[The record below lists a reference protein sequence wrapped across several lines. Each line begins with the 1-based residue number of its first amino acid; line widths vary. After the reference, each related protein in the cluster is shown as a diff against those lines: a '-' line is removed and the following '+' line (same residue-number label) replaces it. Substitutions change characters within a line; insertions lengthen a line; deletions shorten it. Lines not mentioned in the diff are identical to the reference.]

1 MISCRVLIAGV
12 AGALLV
18 QVAAWAGAPT
28 EQLRPALEELVQVL
42 EDQALKPDSRAKE
55 REARA
60 RAAVIDLVDFPEMA
74 RRTLGPHWRSLG
86 ESERDEFV
94 RLFRALLE
102 HTYLPKIALYRG
114 ERVRFVGESVD
125 GDLAAVQAVVVTRDR
140 KEVPV
145 LYRLRQRDQRWLV
158 YDIAVEGISL
168 VNNYRSQF
176 TQIMQRGSYQELA
189 KRIRQ
194 RLDSTPSAGSWGSLG
209 SSRGK

>member
-209 SSRGK
+209 SSGRK

>member
-28 EQLRPALEELVQVL
+28 EQLRPALEELIQVL
-42 EDQALKPDSRAKE
+42 EDQALKPDSKTKE

-86 ESERDEFV
+86 ESERDEFI

-194 RLDSTPSAGSWGSLG
+194 RLDSTPSAGAWGSLG

>member
-1 MISCRVLIAGV
+1 MISCRALIAGV

-28 EQLRPALEELVQVL
+28 EQLRPALEELIQVL

-60 RAAVIDLVDFPEMA
+60 RAAVIDLIDFPEMA

-209 SSRGK
+209 SSGRK

>member
-18 QVAAWAGAPT
+18 QAAAWAGAPT
-28 EQLRPALEELVQVL
+28 EQLRPALEELIQVL
-42 EDQALKPDSRAKE
+42 EDQALKPDSKAKE

-86 ESERDEFV
+86 ESERDEFI

>member
-1 MISCRVLIAGV
+1 MISCRALIAGV

-28 EQLRPALEELVQVL
+28 EQLRPALEELIQVL
-42 EDQALKPDSRAKE
+42 EDQALKPDSKTKE

-86 ESERDEFV
+86 ESERDEFI

-209 SSRGK
+209 SSGRK

>member
-18 QVAAWAGAPT
+18 QAAAWAGAPT
-28 EQLRPALEELVQVL
+28 EQLRPALEELIQVL
-42 EDQALKPDSRAKE
+42 EDQALKPDSKTKE

-86 ESERDEFV
+86 ESERDEFI

>member
-145 LYRLRQRDQRWLV
+145 LYRLRQREQRWLV

-194 RLDSTPSAGSWGSLG
+194 RLDSPPSAGSWGSLG
-209 SSRGK
+209 SSGRK

>member
-28 EQLRPALEELVQVL
+28 EQLRPALEELIQVL
-42 EDQALKPDSRAKE
+42 EDQALKPDSKTKE

>member
-86 ESERDEFV
+86 ESERDEFI

-209 SSRGK
+209 SSGRK